1 MKRKLIFAGAFLII
15 ILAAIAGLVV
25 RNSNQGGVKTY
36 EKDGELYYD
45 YVSDGEH
52 GYAIT
57 VNVNNKKEL
66 SRTQILEYM
75 QEIRMTGRGYDYKE
89 QSYWKYNFFLP
100 QDITNYYFDDN
111 TQSITYTL
119 QNATGRMSL
128 TDSEDEEVNIARF
141 DTIKHISN
149 DSVEYNNP
157 EKYLCIEQYITSQKT
172 DTGAG
177 NNSKDKIKEA
187 ISNMIIRADVKHKDG
202 TSDRHYI
209 KFELINEYVDR
220 FVYVYELQME

>member
-15 ILAAIAGLVV
+15 IMAAIAVV
-25 RNSNQGGVKTY
+25 AVWNSKQGGVKTY

-45 YVSDGEH
+45 YVSEGEQ

-57 VNVNNKKEL
+57 VNVNNEKEL
-66 SRTQILEYM
+66 SRTQILEYT
-75 QEIRMTGRGYDYKE
+75 QELRMWGKGSDYKE
-89 QSYWKYNFFLP
+89 QHFMKYHFVLP
-100 QDITNYYFDDN
+100 KELTDYYFDET
-111 TQSITYTL
+111 TQSVTYTL
-119 QNATGRMSL
+119 QNATGRMVL
-128 TDSEDEEVNIARF
+128 LDREDEEVTAMRF

-149 DSVEYNNP
+149 DSAEYNNP
-157 EKYLCIEQYITSQKT
+157 EKYLCIEQYITYQKT
-172 DTGAG
+172 DTDPG
-177 NNSKDKIKEA
+177 NNCKDKIREA